1 VVRRQPVAR
10 PTISMAPHLRMS
22 AMCRTGPCLG
32 ASLVGRIS
40 AVSFQVR
47 PRIFARRHV
56 IWANGREAFADR
68 EHTGEIDS
76 SRRWASREAD
86 PPSWPDRVSKV
97 AEIGSSLS
105 WPSLTVQTPCGFSR
119 PCARGL
125 WPVDNT
131 AWLTGR

>member
-1 VVRRQPVAR
+1 LRHVVDILCSGLASEHADELCVDCLSAIRRQWR
-10 PTISMAPHLRMS
+10 PLSRNRES
-22 AMCRTGPCLG
+22 GCLG
-32 ASLVGRIS
+32 AHE
-40 AVSFQVR
+40 
-47 PRIFARRHV
+47 PRLFDDRR
-56 IWANGREAFADR
+56 NRGEAFADR

-86 PPSWPDRVSKV
+86 RPSWPGRVSKV
-97 AEIGSSLS
+97 AEIGSSRS
-105 WPSLTVQTPCGFSR
+105 WPSLAVQTPCEFSR

>member
-1 VVRRQPVAR
+1 MVRRQPVAR

-86 PPSWPDRVSKV
+86 PPVGR
-97 AEIGSSLS
+97 
-105 WPSLTVQTPCGFSR
+105 TVQQGCRNRIVAILAIADGADAVRILKAVCPRAMAG
-119 PCARGL
+119 
-125 WPVDNT
+125 
-131 AWLTGR
+131 